1 MRRFAPS
8 QGCSAACCTP
18 TGTRIA
24 RELYEL
30 ELPAQTDH
38 RRDPHLP
45 GTEELVVCIAGRMT
59 VGPLG
64 EEVELRAGDAVRF
77 VADVDHRYAT
87 GRAPARALNLLLYPA
102 AAR

>member
-1 MRRFAPS
+1 
-8 QGCSAACCTP
+8 
-18 TGTRIA
+18 
-24 RELYEL
+24 
-30 ELPAQTDH
+30 
-38 RRDPHLP
+38 
-45 GTEELVVCIAGRMT
+45 MT

-64 EEVELRAGDAVRF
+64 EEVELRAGDAVQF